1 VLFRLTSGFLATA
14 RLPGRPGLVG
24 PLYHGTV
31 YAFDEFRLPEDT
43 GMGHT
48 GLGIHFGT
56 SQQAGARAMGYF
68 GKEEE
73 GASIHPVYLNIKKP
87 LRMRDLY
94 NWGPVA
100 VSNELYLD
108 HIISLDQHRHIL
120 ALGYGPRKYA
130 EAYSLLRQWLDG
142 AGHDAIVY
150 RNRTEGPG
158 DSYIVWHT
166 GQIAPALSKTARLPK
181 RPGLVGP
188 VYHGTRSGF
197 DRFSLPEELSDE
209 GDLGIHLGNL
219 GQAEHRALYDWDL
232 SEGDVLTAEPGA
244 NVRPV
249 YLDVKKPLRMYDAV
263 VWTPRRVALGL
274 FERGLM
280 TRDEMQK
287 FTRSRVVPTKEWY
300 RSSYRLLRKWIE
312 DRGYDSVVYRNEHE
326 GGGDSYIVWHT
337 GQIIPALE
345 KEQA

>member
-68 GKEEE
+68 GREEE
-73 GASIHPVYLNIKKP
+73 GASI
-87 LRMRDLY
+87 
-94 NWGPVA
+94 
-100 VSNELYLD
+100 
-108 HIISLDQHRHIL
+108 LDQHRHIL

-158 DSYIVWHT
+158 DSYIVWYT